1 MVNGPV
7 ARETIVISRREI
19 VSASVGLAAAIGAR
33 SAAAAR
39 TKANSRQTVPGQ
51 GTFLWGTAT
60 SAHQT
65 EGNNVNSDF
74 WLAEQVKPTLFKE
87 PSGDACDSY
96 HRYGADIAIAAK
108 LGFNAHRFGIE
119 WSRIEPEPGQFS
131 NAELDHYVRML
142 EACHENGLAPMVTL
156 SHWTVPRW
164 FAGRGGFEM
173 SDSPDLFGRFAEKVT
188 ARLGPLM
195 SAATTFN
202 EANIARVVGF
212 LLTARAKAIVT
223 DMLAACAKNSGSD
236 RFANILF
243 ADIAKSEANQIL
255 AHFKAVAALKAGPGR
270 FPVGLTI
277 STPAVEGV
285 GPDNKADAIR
295 DAIHGPWWDAAKPCD
310 FVGVQT
316 YTRVR
321 VGADGPIPAPLGAE
335 MTDAGYEFY
344 PRALGAT
351 IRYAAERTG
360 KPIYV
365 TENGIATNDDTRRIA
380 YIADALDELRKARAE
395 GIDVRGYF
403 HWSLLDNYEWTSGY
417 VQHFGL
423 IAVDRHSFKR
433 TPKPSASYLGAMA
446 KMDLAK

>member
-1 MVNGPV
+1 MP
-7 ARETIVISRREI
+7 RP
-19 VSASVGLAAAIGAR
+19 GA
-33 SAAAAR
+33 
-39 TKANSRQTVPGQ
+39 
-51 GTFLWGTAT
+51 FLWGTAT

-96 HRYGADIAIAAK
+96 HRYGEDIAAAAK

-131 NAELDHYVRML
+131 NAELDRYLRML

-164 FAGRGGFEM
+164 FAARGGFEM
-173 SDSPDLFGRFAEKVT
+173 PDSPDLFARFAEKVT
-188 ARLGPLM
+188 AHLGPLM

-212 LLTARAKAIVT
+212 LLTPRAKLTLV
-223 DMLAACAKNSGSD
+223 DMLAACAKSSGSD
-236 RFANILF
+236 HFANILF
-243 ADIAKSEANQIL
+243 ADLAKSEANQVA
-255 AHFKAVAALKAGPGR
+255 AHYKAVAALKAGPGR

-285 GPDNKADAIR
+285 DPNSKADAVR
-295 DAIHGPWWDAAKPCD
+295 DALHGPWWDAAEPCD

-321 VGADGPIPAPLGAE
+321 VGDNGPLPPPAGAE

-344 PRALGAT
+344 PRALGT
-351 IRYAAERTG
+351 SIRYAALRTG

-365 TENGIATNDDTRRIA
+365 TENGIATNDDARRVA
-380 YIADALDELRKARAE
+380 YIADALDELRKARAD
-395 GIDVRGYF
+395 GVDIRGYF
-403 HWSLLDNYEWTSGY
+403 HWSLLDNFEWTSGY
-417 VQHFGL
+417 EQRFGL
-423 IAVDRHSFKR
+423 IAVNRQTFER
-433 TPKPSASYLGAMA
+433 TPKPSAYYLGSIA
-446 KMDLAK
+446 KKDLA